1 MGTLRFGMIT
11 CSLDGFVNDGDGEIG
26 WTAPSDDRHEFINR
40 RVGDVSVF
48 VMGRRM
54 YEMLRVWDDWPPGRQ
69 VEDEFAA
76 LWARADKI
84 VCSDALDPVDAPR
97 TTVERRL
104 TLDRLDEIVAQTDG
118 VVEVSGPTI
127 AAEALRAGRV
137 DEIDLFVLPRTVGE
151 GRRALPQGMQASLE
165 LRESRTFSDG
175 AVYLSYGRA
184 GPERGV

>member
-54 YEMLRVWDDWPPGRQ
+54 YEMLRVWDDWPPGQ
-69 VEDEFAA
+69 PVEDEFAA
-76 LWARADKI
+76 LWAQADKI
-84 VCSDALDPVDAPR
+84 VCSDTLERLDAPR
-97 TTVERRL
+97 TTLERRL
-104 TLDRLDEIVAQTDG
+104 TLDRLDQIVAATDG
-118 VVEVSGPTI
+118 VIEIAGPTT
-127 AAEALRAGRV
+127 AADALRAGKV
-137 DEIDLFVLPRTVGE
+137 DEIDLFVLPRTVGA
-151 GRRALPQGMQASLE
+151 GQRALPDGMQTMLE

-175 AVYLSYGRA
+175 AVYLSYRRPA
-184 GPERGV
+184 S